1 MLHILQNPKLRI
13 IYMTVSLFVV
23 ISDDVKGIWGWEG
36 RMGSFG
42 EPNRYG
48 YYVPSRIW
56 AR

>member
-1 MLHILQNPKLRI
+1 
-13 IYMTVSLFVV
+13 MTVSLFAV
-23 ISDDVKGIWGWEG
+23 ISDDVRGICGWEG
-36 RMGSFG
+36 RMRSFR